1 VENNQITNLTQP
13 LKHGKLFKSEK
24 LTMEMTG
31 NMNNFSSI
39 QITDVQL
46 AIFSNIVG
54 VLLFL
59 LVVGYHYIAAN
70 SVVR

>member
-1 VENNQITNLTQP
+1 MVSILINYETI
-13 LKHGKLFKSEK
+13 SRAS
-24 LTMEMTG
+24 
-31 NMNNFSSI
+31 NNFKISSI
-39 QITDVQL
+39 FSQITDVQL

-70 SVVR
+70 SARGQHLKIK